1 MVNML
6 LQILDCDYV
15 ETNGKPTIRIFSKT
29 EKGGTVCVFYEGF
42 LPYFYVD
49 AGSELEE
56 YLQGRKEVI
65 GIEKVLRKPA
75 IGYTTKLR
83 EYYKITLTSPRHVK
97 KIREELAKKRWVKQ
111 IFEADILFK
120 YRFLVDHD
128 LGGMR
133 WMRVNGVR
141 IPTKTVKCS
150 SLLAKELKPAEK
162 EDNAPLKFLS
172 LDIECLPENELKP
185 LSPEDKIILVGL
197 AFNPPYR
204 GMDTLVLVAKP
215 FSNGERNIIGTEG
228 ERELL
233 SRLLR
238 VIEEYDPDIIT
249 GYNVQ
254 GFDLPHLIA
263 RLKAN
268 KLPLTIGRC
277 ASKPMRARKV
287 GEYYEITIPG
297 RVVVDP
303 FLILRRD
310 PRQRFKRYDLN
321 TVAKALLGEE
331 KIDIKFREMSE
342 YWNGSREKL
351 EKFVRYVERDAKLAL
366 DLLLKRR
373 LLDKFYEL
381 CKISGL
387 LLQDVFGGQS
397 KRIENVVLYE
407 FKRRGLL
414 MPCRPTQKEVSERRK
429 EREKHGLKGAVV
441 LEPERGL
448 HKDTITLVLDFTSL
462 YPNIIRTYNISPDT
476 LILEEEPEEY
486 EVAPNGAKF
495 VSSKL
500 YRGVFPTILDNFLEK
515 RIRIKKLA
523 KQATGERK
531 YFLNAVQLALKD
543 MANSMYGYTGFLLA
557 RLYVLDVANAITAY
571 GRKNLLFT
579 KDLIEK
585 NFKGCKVIYGD
596 TDSVFL
602 KTQLTSLDEAEELG
616 KRICKFVSD
625 RLPGTLELD
634 FDKLFR
640 TFLIMTKKRY
650 AGWCFSKENG
660 KWVDSII
667 TKGIETVRRDWCD
680 LVSEAQQ
687 KVLEFIL
694 KKGDVKSATR
704 YVQDIITKL
713 KRNEIPLEKLT
724 IVKSITKSLDEY
736 EGVLPHVEVAKK
748 IAKRNPARAPKIGDR
763 VSFVIVAGNA
773 MLSKRAE
780 DPEFVKENNLQLDWD
795 YYLSNQILPAIERIL
810 NAVGVTKE
818 ELLGEGHQMTMLDVF
833 NSEVKREMAQK
844 KSTVEEVAKEVILD
858 GWEEFV
864 CMKCKRSYSRI
875 PMRGVCDCGGELRI
889 AYRGSLGIKC
899 RQ

>member
-1 MVNML
+1 MDNML

-56 YLQGRKEVI
+56 YLKERKEVVSV
-65 GIEKVLRKPA
+65 EKVLRKPA
-75 IGYTTKLR
+75 IGYTTKER
-83 EYYKITLTSPRHVK
+83 EYYKITLASPKHVK
-97 KIREELAKKRWVKQ
+97 KLREELTKKRWVKQ
-111 IFEADILFK
+111 VFEADILFK

-133 WMRVNGVR
+133 WMEVEGVK

-150 SLLAKELKPAEK
+150 SILAKKLEPVEK
-162 EDNAPLKFLS
+162 EGNAPMKFLS
-172 LDIECLPENELKP
+172 IDIECLPENELKP
-185 LSPEDKIILVGL
+185 LSPEDKVILVGL
-197 AFNPPYR
+197 AFDPPYR
-204 GMDTLVLVAKP
+204 GMETVVIVAKP
-215 FSNGERNIIGTEG
+215 FSNGEKNVIGVEG
-228 ERELL
+228 EKELL
-233 SRLLR
+233 SRLLQI
-238 VIEEYDPDIIT
+238 IEEYDPDVIT

-254 GFDLPHLIA
+254 GYDLPHLIA

-277 ASKPMRARKV
+277 TSKPVKARKV

-303 FLILRRD
+303 YLILRRD
-310 PRQRFKRYDLN
+310 PYQRFKRYDLN
-321 TVAKALLGEE
+321 TVAKLLLGEE
-331 KIDIKFREMSE
+331 KIDIKFREMKE

-351 EKFVRYVERDAKLAL
+351 EKFVDYVEKDAKLAL
-366 DLLLKRR
+366 DILLKRR

-407 FKRRGLL
+407 FRRRGLL
-414 MPCRPTQKEVSERRK
+414 MPCKPDQKEINKRRE
-429 EREKHGLKGAVV
+429 ERERHGLKGAVV

-448 HKDTITLVLDFTSL
+448 HKDAITLVLDFTSL

-476 LILEEEPEEY
+476 LVLEEIPEEY
-486 EVAPNGAKF
+486 EIAPNGAKF
-495 VSSKL
+495 VSPKL
-500 YRGVFPTILDNFLEK
+500 YRGVFPSILDQFLEK
-515 RIRIKKLA
+515 RIKIKKLA

-571 GRKNLLFT
+571 GRKNLLLT

-585 NFKGCKVIYGD
+585 NFEGCKVIYGD

-602 KTQLTSLDEAEELG
+602 KTSMTSLDEAEELG
-616 KRICKFVSD
+616 KRICEFVSE

-634 FDKLFR
+634 FDKLFK

-650 AGWCFSKENG
+650 AGWCFSREDGN
-660 KWVDSII
+660 WVDTII

-680 LVSEAQQ
+680 LVSETQQ

-704 YVQDIITKL
+704 YVQEIIIKL

-724 IVKSITKSLDEY
+724 IVKSITKPLDEY
-736 EGVLPHVEVAKK
+736 EGIQPHVEVAKK
-748 IAKRNPARAPKIGDR
+748 IAKRDPARAPKIGDR

-780 DPEFVKENNLQLDWD
+780 DPEFVKEKNLQLDWD

-818 ELLGEGHQMTMLDVF
+818 ELLGGGHQMTMLDLF
-833 NSEVKREMAQK
+833 NSNAK
-844 KSTVEEVAKEVILD
+844 KVETRKETIEEVVKDITLE

-864 CMKCKRSYSRI
+864 CMRCKRSYSRVPI
-875 PMRGVCDCGGELRI
+875 KGVCDCGGELRMV
-889 AYRGSLGIKC
+889 YRGSLGMKC
-899 RQ
+899 LQ